1 MCFSGEDENNLK
13 RVRTMTIHTTT
24 LNGTL
29 STLDLDVMFAEVEAM
44 PTKDVW
50 GRPDA
55 LKTAMMY
62 EALYNAWYFRN
73 MSFCDGSGMMAEAK
87 NKAAKYYRQHAD
99 EIEKMK

>member
-1 MCFSGEDENNLK
+1 MA
-13 RVRTMTIHTTT
+13 IHTTT

-29 STLDLDVMFAEVEAM
+29 STLELDVMFAEVEAM
-44 PTKDVW
+44 PTKDVY